1 MTTPV
6 LDLREVIRFR
16 VDGKARP
23 QGSKT
28 LNRGGGS
35 FREAC
40 DDLPAWRA
48 AVSYRARLAMAGRTI
63 IEPGTAIHL
72 SAKFF
77 GHHQKSHY
85 SQSKGG
91 GLRPSAPAFRATGYD
106 LDKLVRAIGDAMS
119 GIVYADDRQIA
130 MTVSG
135 KLWSL
140 GPDRVEIVVSVI
152 DPNLAAQPDAPRI
165 RVECPDLFAQ
175 EATP

>member
-1 MTTPV
+1 MIDPV
-6 LDLREVIRFR
+6 VALREVVSFR

-28 LNRGGGS
+28 MNAGGRG

-48 AVSYRARLAMAGRTI
+48 SVSYRARQAMAGRPI
-63 IEPGTAIHL
+63 IEPGQAVHL
-72 SAKFF
+72 RVAFL
-77 GHHQKSHY
+77 GHY
-85 SQSKGG
+85 SKQHYSTKQGG
-91 GLRPSAPAFRATGYD
+91 GLRPSAPLYRATGYD

-130 MTVSG
+130 MCVSG

-140 GPDRVEIVVSVI
+140 GPDRCVVVVSVI
-152 DPNLAAQPDAPRI
+152 EPNLASAPLAPAI
-165 RVECPDLFAQ
+165 RVDTPDLFAQ
-175 EATP
+175 EAAG